1 MNCKCDNVRHMDGCS
16 IETHSNEYG
25 DSDYCQW
32 CNRGCQARK

>member
-1 MNCKCDNVRHMDGCS
+1 MKCKCDDTRHTDGCC

-25 DSDYCQW
+25 DKDYCHW